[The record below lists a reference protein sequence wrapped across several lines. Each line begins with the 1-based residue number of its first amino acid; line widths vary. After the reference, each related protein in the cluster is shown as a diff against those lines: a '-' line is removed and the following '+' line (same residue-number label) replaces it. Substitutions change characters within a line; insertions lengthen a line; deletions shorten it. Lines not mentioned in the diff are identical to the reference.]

1 MGLNMSTWFLTCQF
15 PFLLEKHNL
24 RLHFVRHYIK
34 ETKDN
39 KEDEAEIVIWRDI
52 LQLYDEGRKDYI
64 LTRLK
69 NVLPKTFLWE
79 IYSIIESI
87 NLTKV

>member
-1 MGLNMSTWFLTCQF
+1 MWNGFKHVNLIFNLSV
-15 PFLLEKHNL
+15 PFVLEKHNL
-24 RLHFVRHYIK
+24 RLHFVRQYIK
-34 ETKDN
+34 ETKNN

-79 IYSIIESI
+79 MYSIIER
-87 NLTKV
+87 V